1 MPKGRLFGAGRVRKG
16 SAADLKSETY
26 VIGLG
31 NPGGKYAH
39 TRHNAGFDV
48 VSMLSQRHG
57 IPVRIHRWQAA
68 LGKGEIAGRRV
79 LLAMPQTYMNNSGE
93 SVKQLCAALGA
104 RADQL
109 ILVYDDVDLKE
120 GVVRIKARGSAGT
133 HNGMRSVVCQL
144 QTDELVRV
152 RVGIGKPEGDIV
164 DHVLSEY
171 RDIQSAMDALTR
183 AADAVEAILKEGVLE
198 AQNRYNGS

>member
-1 MPKGRLFGAGRVRKG
+1 MQKGRLFGAGRVRKG
-16 SAADLKSETY
+16 SAGDLKSEY
-26 VIGLG
+26 YIIGLG

-48 VSMLSQRHG
+48 IAILSQRHG
-57 IPVRIHRWQAA
+57 IPVRMHRFQAA

-79 LLAMPQTYMNNSGE
+79 LLVLPQTYMNNSGE
-93 SVKQLCAALGA
+93 SVRELCAALGA

-120 GVVRIKARGSAGT
+120 GAVRVKARGSAGT
-133 HNGMRSVVCQL
+133 HNGMRSVVYQL

-152 RVGIGKPEGDIV
+152 RVGIGKPDGDII
-164 DHVLSEY
+164 DHVLGEY
-171 RDIQSAMDALTR
+171 KDKEAAFSGLTK
-183 AADAVEAILKEGVLE
+183 AADAVEIILKEGVLE
-198 AQNRYNGS
+198 AQNRCNGS